1 MKFSLQGIL
10 PAEYTQMNYSQY
22 WTECMKFA
30 KSLVHLNVD
39 PFKIVNILGFNSVGR
54 FSLLF
59 CFFV

>member
-54 FSLLF
+54 FS
-59 CFFV
+59 